1 MQLENQ
7 NQNLADQMAAIVVKR
22 VEADRLVLP
31 TLPVAADK
39 CLQLMRDPDVNLK
52 TVARTL
58 ERDPLLAAR
67 VLRASNAAAFGGQ
80 SVSSI
85 EAAVARMGVQ
95 KLKVM
100 LIDAS
105 ARKVFESR
113 DTRIAEAFRQLW
125 EHSLAVA
132 LLARDI
138 AALCSAGDPD
148 IAYLAGL
155 LHDVGKPVLGAMM
168 LEAEKMVVGSR
179 PGATWISAAAWLA
192 GVQKV
197 HRQVGM
203 ALAEHWQLPDLVR
216 KTIAESSE
224 YDSSNR
230 NSPVNAVCFA
240 NALAKSQGFYPGVCD
255 VDDANA
261 LLMIGRSLLGIEE
274 EPVMRLCATLKERIH
289 SDA

>member
-1 MQLENQ
+1 MQLGT
-7 NQNLADQMAAIVVKR
+7 QNLADQMADIVVKR

-58 ERDPLLAAR
+58 ERDPILSAR
-67 VLRASNAAAFGGQ
+67 VLRAANSAAFGGQ
-80 SVSSI
+80 SVSNI
-85 EAAVARMGVQ
+85 EQATTRMGMQ
-95 KLKVM
+95 KLKVL

-113 DTRIAEAFRQLW
+113 DARIGEAFRLLW

-132 LLARDI
+132 LLARDV

-148 IAYLAGL
+148 VSYLAGL
-155 LHDVGKPVLGAMM
+155 LHDIGKPVLGAMM

-179 PGATWISAAAWLA
+179 PGSTWISADVWLA
-192 GVQKV
+192 GVQKA
-197 HRQVGM
+197 HRQVGL
-203 ALAEHWQLPDLVR
+203 ALADHWQLPELVR
-216 KTIAESSE
+216 RTIAESGE

-230 NSPVNAVCFA
+230 HSPVNTVCFA
-240 NALAKSQGFYPGVCD
+240 NALAKSQGFYPGPCD

-261 LLMIGRSLLGIEE
+261 LLMIGRSLLGIDE
-274 EPVMRLCATLKERIH
+274 EPVMRLVSTLKERIH
-289 SDA
+289 SEA